1 MEPSQAGRGPSITS
15 GVSGTPVTAIDRLK
29 RAAVLAATAVV
40 ALNVWTG
47 SPLLALWVGS
57 RVEDTTTSS
66 GPSMAPIA
74 VVVVVMAL
82 LSWVL
87 LKLLG
92 RLQDSYLKL
101 LGRPPRKYRST
112 WLRSMRGERGEW
124 AREHD
129 PDARA
134 TAFEIVV
141 MLVVVAAVAAFEIWF
156 FFYSSSPIDQRS
168 GR

>member
-1 MEPSQAGRGPSITS
+1 M
-15 GVSGTPVTAIDRLK
+15 K
-29 RAAVLAATAVV
+29 RAAVLAAAAVV

-57 RVEDTTTSS
+57 RFEDAATST
-66 GPSMAPIA
+66 GPSMAGIA

-82 LSWVL
+82 TSWAL

-92 RLQDSYLKL
+92 RLQDSYLSL
-101 LGRPPRKYRST
+101 LGRPPRRYRST

-124 AREHD
+124 TRQHD

-134 TAFEIVV
+134 SAFEIVV
-141 MLVVVAAVAAFEIWF
+141 MLVVLAAVAAFEIWF
-156 FFYSSSPIDQRS
+156 FFYSPSPIDQRT

>member
-1 MEPSQAGRGPSITS
+1 MRAAQPSAPGTS
-15 GVSGTPVTAIDRLK
+15 TAILRVK

-57 RVEDTTTSS
+57 RFEDASTST

-74 VVVVVMAL
+74 VVILVMAITSFL
-82 LSWVL
+82 L

-92 RLQDSYLKL
+92 RLQDVYFKL
-101 LGRPPRKYRST
+101 IGRQPRKYRST
-112 WLRSMRGERGEW
+112 WLRSMRAERGEW
-124 AREHD
+124 ARQHD

-141 MLVVVAAVAAFEIWF
+141 MVVVVAAVAAFEIWF
-156 FFYSSSPIDQRS
+156 FFFSPSPIDQRT

>member
-1 MEPSQAGRGPSITS
+1 LRAAPARR
-15 GVSGTPVTAIDRLK
+15 VK

-57 RVEDTTTSS
+57 RVEDASTST
-66 GPSMAPIA
+66 GPSMQAIG

-82 LSWVL
+82 TSCALLWVL
-87 LKLLG
+87 N
-92 RLQDSYLKL
+92 RLQESYAGL

-112 WLRSMRGERGEW
+112 WLRSMRAERGEW
-124 AREHD
+124 ARQHD

-134 TAFEIVV
+134 TAIEVVV
-141 MLVVVAAVAAFEIWF
+141 MVVVVVAVAAFEIWF
-156 FFYSSSPIDQRS
+156 FFYSPSPIDQRS